1 MLVVLPVLLL
11 ILLAA
16 ADMGKFFVI
25 SGKSEIAARY
35 IALSHFRQAPFRDA
49 YPTFTAAGEIEGLF
63 FNDALDDGGLPEGQ
77 ASEDDDP
84 DVTYE
89 ELSNEDMFY
98 APGQLGDPFLDA
110 LWEFV
115 NSTTALVP
123 IRGSRSSFTYDLPL
137 FPYGK
142 THPMEEAEDL
152 PGTSAPGGLAASYD
166 ASGHFVYLADAFSG
180 TQGDLLR
187 AQIQAIWLALGAQ
200 VSLPAW
206 PVILG
211 VLWWIFL

>member
-35 IALSHFRQAPFRDA
+35 VALSHFRQDPFGDA

-63 FNDALDDGGLPEGQ
+63 FNDSLDDGGLPEGQ
-77 ASEDDDP
+77 GSEDDDP

-89 ELSNEDMFY
+89 ELGNEDMLY

-110 LWEFV
+110 LWDYV
-115 NSTTALVP
+115 NSTTELAP
-123 IRGSRSSFTYDLPL
+123 IRGARSTFAYDLPF

-142 THPMEEAEDL
+142 EHPMEEARDL
-152 PGTSAPGGLAASYD
+152 PGTSAPGRLAASYD
-166 ASGHFVYLADAFSG
+166 ATGHFVYLADAFSG
-180 TQGDLLR
+180 TQGQLLR
-187 AQIQAIWLALGAQ
+187 VQMEAIWLAIGAQ
-200 VSLPAW
+200 VTLPAW